1 MLGLTVAADSAVHHD
16 NAESVRV
23 AVFQG
28 SSEQYHVMDFDGYDR
43 QIHSERHHHGLGGDC
58 EREAANGVNDA
69 ESRSRGAVLLLWWEW
84 DGRVM
89 NRLEWQAAV

>member
-1 MLGLTVAADSAVHHD
+1 MLGLTVAANSAVHHD

-23 AVFQG
+23 AVFP
-28 SSEQYHVMDFDGYDR
+28 SPSRQYDVMDSDGYDR

-58 EREAANGVNDA
+58 ECDAANGVDDA

-84 DGRVM
+84 DGSVR

>member
-1 MLGLTVAADSAVHHD
+1 MLGLTVAANSAVHHD
-16 NAESVRV
+16 NAESVRD
-23 AVFQG
+23 AMFQG

-43 QIHSERHHHGLGGDC
+43 KIHRKRHHHRLGGDS

-84 DGRVM
+84 DGSVR

>member
-1 MLGLTVAADSAVHHD
+1 MLELTVAANSAVHHD

-28 SSEQYHVMDFDGYDR
+28 SSKQYYVMDFDGYDR
-43 QIHSERHHHGLGGDC
+43 KIHRKRHHHRLGGDC
-58 EREAANGVNDA
+58 ECEATNGVNDA

-84 DGRVM
+84 DGSVR